1 MKRRRRI
8 LELLRSSGG
17 PVTGSDLAQRLD
29 VSRQVVVQDVAILR
43 AEGHDIL
50 ATPQGYVMMA
60 KEARVPHRARIAVKH
75 PPERTQEELN
85 TLVDCGVRVVD
96 VMVEHALYGDLTGTL
111 MLRSREDVARFMSR
125 LDATGSS
132 LLSSLTGGVH
142 LHTVEFERVD
152 DFKKAERLLGEKG
165 LLVDQEE

>member
-8 LELLRSSGG
+8 VELLESSGE
-17 PVTGSDLAQRLD
+17 PVTGSDLAGRLE

-60 KEARVPHRARIAVKH
+60 PEARVPHRARIAVTH

-96 VMVEHALYGDLTGTL
+96 VTVEHALYGDLTGTL
-111 MLRSREDVARFMSR
+111 MLRSREDVSRFMSR

-152 DFKKAERLLGEKG
+152 DFKRAERLLGEKG
-165 LLVDQEE
+165 LLVDDKE